1 MGKVIYRHTVWLI
14 MENFS
19 NLVRQPKRLVSGRS
33 RVRPYQ
39 SMTPMGE
46 AMEAR
51 DRGLDQEHARPSR
64 NHALELFFEDGA

>member
-1 MGKVIYRHTVWLI
+1 
-14 MENFS
+14 MEKFS
-19 NLVRQPKRLVSGRS
+19 NLVRQPKRIVSGRN

-51 DRGLDQEHARPSR
+51 DRGLDQMYARLPRS
-64 NHALELFFEDGA
+64 HALEILFEDGR